1 MQIYTESTHNLN
13 AEFVPSV
20 NTVNFKIYL
29 SLENGV
35 QLG

>member
-20 NTVNFKIYL
+20 NTECVSTVFLDYF
-29 SLENGV
+29 
-35 QLG
+35 Q